1 MWPSVKVGVK
11 QKANKELEG
20 YYFDG
25 KKLKTLYKKTTY
37 FY

>member
-1 MWPSVKVGVK
+1 MWPWAKVGVK
-11 QKANKELEG
+11 RKSNREIEG

-25 KKLKTLYKKTTY
+25 KKSKTLYKKTTY